1 MANFTTD
8 TQESLARNDRIF
20 GSEHTLIGSSN
31 RDLILKTRGK
41 IKVQWGNRF
50 IDIIKNGKLN
60 VEEIEAPF
68 IVYNTKKEIDHT
80 KDSFAFT
87 LDD

>member
-1 MANFTTD
+1 MANFLTNPS
-8 TQESLARNDRIF
+8 ESLARNDKIF

-60 VEEIEAPF
+60 VDEIEAPF
-68 IVYNTKKEIDHT
+68 IVYNTKAEINSE

>member
-1 MANFTTD
+1 MAD
-8 TQESLARNDRIF
+8 LHEVLAHNDRIF

-60 VEEIEAPF
+60 VDEIEAPF
-68 IVYNTKKEIDHT
+68 IVYNTKKEIDHA